1 MRITRAMLMNF
12 CAVLTPRF
20 QITRAML
27 MNFCAVLTP
36 RCQILIW
43 VCKVFR
49 VFQRIFA
56 CEKVK
61 GNIMKRQKTSA
72 LKHFSLPRY
81 SKKWTA

>member
-1 MRITRAMLMNF
+1 
-12 CAVLTPRF
+12 
-20 QITRAML
+20 

-61 GNIMKRQKTSA
+61 GNIVKRQKLQLLSIFRCQDIPKNG
-72 LKHFSLPRY
+72 LHGESMSPVHDQ
-81 SKKWTA
+81 SKSYLENYGIF